1 MNTLRAVFLV
11 DDKLRMYRG
20 ARCDLPT
27 GEVVEV
33 QGRKTPLY
41 DLARELDAQ
50 GYGDCW
56 LQAFTPEGK
65 PSLRGLVKVM
75 AGLAV
80 EESDRGGLKLRKYQP
95 FPRGRSAADGD
106 CASEGSQAPGRA
118 EKGLYGS
125 TAHEEAA

>member
-20 ARCDLPT
+20 ARCELPT

-41 DLARELDAQ
+41 DLARELDVR
-50 GYGDCW
+50 GYGDCR
-56 LQAFTPEGK
+56 LQAFTPEGT

-75 AGLAV
+75 AGLTV
-80 EESDRGGLKLRKYQP
+80 KERDRGGLRLERFQK
-95 FPRGRSAADGD
+95 FPGRPADGQT
-106 CASEGSQAPGRA
+106 AVEGTQTPESA
-118 EKGLYGS
+118 EKGLYGP